1 MHTFPK
7 VNVLGKTLSLNVEN
21 HNFTAIIISMRI
33 QVDDLSEVQNSR
45 LDNQKCAFFKI
56 QK

>member
-33 QVDDLSEVQNSR
+33 QVDDLLEVQNSR